1 MSLEGDGDSPKPSKL
16 SQSEQTEFA
25 SGAKLTGDSFNLW
38 EDVKTWFDYK
48 LECERSGGPFTLK
61 PLKPIEHYEAYYRR
75 VRSWNPESADE
86 LIEKSDPSAVAAFDA
101 LADEFNSHLEEILQN
116 GRDEAMK
123 YVRRAAEIIYQK
135 K

>member
-1 MSLEGDGDSPKPSKL
+1 MSLEDGGDTPKPSKL
-16 SQSEQTEFA
+16 NQFEQAEFA

-38 EDVKTWFDYK
+38 KDVEAWFDCK
-48 LECERSGGPFTLK
+48 LDCERFSAPFTLGS
-61 PLKPIEHYEAYYRR
+61 LKPIEHYETHYRMVGR
-75 VRSWNPESADE
+75 DPEAVDE
-86 LIEKSDPSAVAAFDA
+86 LMEKSDPSAVAAFDA
-101 LADEFNSHLEEILQN
+101 LADEFNSHLEEIRQK